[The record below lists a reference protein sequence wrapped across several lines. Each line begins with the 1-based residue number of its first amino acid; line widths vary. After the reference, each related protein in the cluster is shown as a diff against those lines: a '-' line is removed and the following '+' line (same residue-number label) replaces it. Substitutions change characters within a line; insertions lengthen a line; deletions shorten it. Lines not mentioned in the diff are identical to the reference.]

1 MFQKQSLTMA
11 VAGLWCSLPSPSLAF
26 PIGAALSAASVSGT
40 TVPFSGMMT
49 RKGCF
54 RRRLPQQQQQQQQ
67 QHGRSG
73 YSSLTLKPRANER
86 VRPISM
92 ALPTSRRASIAI
104 FTAGMLFGCCISSP
118 VSANIRLYRTV
129 PDIPKSMFKNHAT
142 LNGNVVTVSDGDSI
156 RVRHKPNIPLPLP
169 NRDMTGKKNSEE
181 TLQIRLYAVD
191 CPEVAHFGN
200 PAQPFSAEAKAF
212 TKEALQGKPVKIK
225 LLSMDQYNRAVC
237 RVQYGKWPFRKDIS
251 AELLKNGLGVV
262 YRQGGAEYDGRE
274 ESLTECE
281 NSAKSRKEGV
291 WSRSNGETPAQY
303 KARIKQQ
310 QPAAS

>member
-1 MFQKQSLTMA
+1 MHNIKPSSTKNPNARGGEGAPALLGSTADTEFRP
-11 VAGLWCSLPSPSLAF
+11 LPQ
-26 PIGAALSAASVSGT
+26 AALY
-40 TVPFSGMMT
+40 PPLEEKC
-49 RKGCF
+49 KG
-54 RRRLPQQQQQQQQ
+54 
-67 QHGRSG
+67 
-73 YSSLTLKPRANER
+73 SLSLDWQC
-86 VRPISM
+86 
-92 ALPTSRRASIAI
+92 RRASIAI

-129 PDIPKSMFKNHAT
+129 PDIPKSMFKNHAS

-169 NRDMTGKKNSEE
+169 NRDMTGKKNSEQ

-262 YRQGGAEYDGRE
+262 YRQGGAEYDSRE
-274 ESLTECE
+274 ESLTEYE
-281 NSAKSRKEGV
+281 KSAKSRKEGV

-310 QPAAS
+310 RPAAA

>member
-1 MFQKQSLTMA
+1 MFILQKQSLTMA
-11 VAGLWCSLPSPSLAF
+11 VAALWCSLPSPSLAL
-26 PIGAALSAASVSGT
+26 PPGAALSAASASGT

-54 RRRLPQQQQQQQQ
+54 RRRLPQQQQQ

-129 PDIPKSMFKNHAT
+129 PDIPKSMFKNHAS

-169 NRDMTGKKNSEE
+169 NRDMTGKKNSEQ

-212 TKEALQGKPVKIK
+212 TKEALRGKPVKIE

-237 RVQYGKWPFRKDIS
+237 RVQYFDAATTFLMTLRKLNCVLIFNS
-251 AELLKNGLGVV
+251 N
-262 YRQGGAEYDGRE
+262 GGAEYDGRE
-274 ESLTECE
+274 ESLTGYE

-310 QPAAS
+310 RPAAA